1 MTEKNAVCP
10 NCPRHCLLDAP
21 GCGRGEQY
29 ARELRGESTPD
40 EAGGRPGHHGHG
52 HHHDGNHGRH
62 HHPDSVQNSI
72 YHRVSI
78 RKYEDKPVEP
88 EKTEAILRAAMQA
101 PSAGNQQ
108 PWEFF
113 VVTDPAK
120 LEALSMVSPYSGC
133 TKDAPAAIVSAYRKE
148 CPIPEYAQ
156 IDLSI
161 AMENLWL
168 ETDAQ
173 GLGGVWLGIAPL
185 EERMKEVETILSLP
199 ASLRAF
205 AIFPYGYPAESRAQ
219 EDRFDAERIHYIR

>member
-1 MTEKNAVCP
+1 MTEKTMVCP
-10 NCPRHCLLDAP
+10 NCPKHCPLDAP

-29 ARELRGESTPD
+29 ARELRGENIQD
-40 EAGGRPGHHGHG
+40 EAGGEWEKHGHG
-52 HHHDGNHGRH
+52 HHHSSEHGRH
-62 HHPDSVQNSI
+62 HHQNPMGSSI
-72 YHRVSI
+72 YHRISV
-78 RKYEDKPVEP
+78 RKYESRPVEQ
-88 EKTEAILRAAMQA
+88 EKTETILRAAMQA

-120 LEALSMVSPYSGC
+120 LEALSKVSPYAGC

-148 CPIPEYAQ
+148 CPMPEYTQ

-185 EERMKEVETILSLP
+185 ENRMAEVEKILGIPDSLH
-199 ASLRAF
+199 AF
-205 AIFPYGYPAESRAQ
+205 AIFPYGYPAEARVQ
-219 EDRFDAERIHYIR
+219 EDRFDAGRIHCI